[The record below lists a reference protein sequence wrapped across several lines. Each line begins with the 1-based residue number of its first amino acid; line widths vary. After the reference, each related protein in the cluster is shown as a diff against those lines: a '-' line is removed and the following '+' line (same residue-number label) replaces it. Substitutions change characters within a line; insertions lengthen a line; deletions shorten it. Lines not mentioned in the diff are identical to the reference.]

1 MVVQAFSSISVHEN
15 KRNGPGCSST
25 YVAHPQYVLSVESR
39 DREICICQ
47 ITQCEG
53 HSTPYAHARTAP

>member
-1 MVVQAFSSISVHEN
+1 MKNAASYN
-15 KRNGPGCSST
+15 NLA
-25 YVAHPQYVLSVESR
+25 VAHPQYVLSVESR

-53 HSTPYAHARTAP
+53 HSTPNAHARTAP

>member
-1 MVVQAFSSISVHEN
+1 MVVRGFSSISVHEN
-15 KRNGPGCSST
+15 KRNGPAVVHT

-53 HSTPYAHARTAP
+53 HSTPNAHARTAP